1 VCVSI
6 GVHSAFKKLGTGE
19 HGVGIGKRE
28 YLVEELGEGT
38 VEFMRMVKKAVDPL
52 GLFNPGKV
60 SKLSPFSLSAKNYI
74 ILVISRSIEARREI
88 IYG

>member
-1 VCVSI
+1 MHLLLI
-6 GVHSAFKKLGTGE
+6 QTHGIGTGE

-38 VEFMRMVKKAVDPL
+38 VEFMRTIKKTIDPL

-60 SKLSPFSLSAKNYI
+60 GEFMKSFEKYHVLNDYISCIQMYLSQ
-74 ILVISRSIEARREI
+74 
-88 IYG
+88 